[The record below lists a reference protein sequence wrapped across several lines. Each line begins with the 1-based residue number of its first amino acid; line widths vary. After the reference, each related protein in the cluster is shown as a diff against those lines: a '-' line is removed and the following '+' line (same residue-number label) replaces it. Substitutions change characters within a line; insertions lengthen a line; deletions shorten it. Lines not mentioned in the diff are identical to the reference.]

1 MIDIKDFQPIP
12 KRFMLW
18 DKGLGKFLE
27 HAGEK
32 VYDLP
37 LLTDLLGTYNVVEI
51 HEDLLIIQSTNL
63 FDKNGEEIFE
73 GSIVESSEGAI
84 FMVRQDRYCGKWLLK
99 NVITGDSSNSID
111 GWNDRKDDGLTI
123 IGHILSNSII
133 KRR

>member
-1 MIDIKDFQPIP
+1 MIDIKDFQPMP

-18 DKGLGKFLE
+18 DKEDGGWIFDGKIFTLG
-27 HAGEK
+27 
-32 VYDLP
+32 DLISEFGRVP
-37 LLTDLLGTYNVVEI
+37 RITDDSIVF
-51 HEDLLIIQSTNL
+51 QSTNL

-84 FMVRQDRYCGKWLLK
+84 FMVRQDRYCGMWLLK

-123 IGHILSNSII
+123 IGHILSNPELLED
-133 KRR
+133 K